1 MNGQSVFGR
10 PCHVIP
16 CLIKMDGWSV
26 FEVMPCCFKKNAMVR
41 LSNSPWKVY
50 LTSIIIL
57 LWIWK
62 YPPHMAMQFCSK
74 KIFFWSFKEIFL
86 FSLNNLNS
94 NIQLGV

>member
-16 CLIKMDGWSV
+16 CLIKMDGGSV
-26 FEVMPCCFKKNAMVR
+26 FEVSMPCCFKKEEAMVR

-62 YPPHMAMQFCSK
+62 YPPHMRALAMQFCSK
-74 KIFFWSFKEIFL
+74 IFFLVFQRNISF
-86 FSLNNLNS
+86 
-94 NIQLGV
+94 

>member
-16 CLIKMDGWSV
+16 CLIKMDGGSV
-26 FEVMPCCFKKNAMVR
+26 FEVSMPCCFKKNAMVR

-62 YPPHMAMQFCSK
+62 YPPHMRALAMQFCSK
-74 KIFFWSFKEIFL
+74 FFFGLSKKYFFL
-86 FSLNNLNS
+86 
-94 NIQLGV
+94 V